1 VASFFIPPVMALDNA
16 RQVCPALLNQGMQ
29 KFIIKPNNSLLKR
42 ELMLL
47 GGGFALLMIVM
58 AVRFWVL
65 GMWLVVPFLLLDF
78 LVVAAA
84 FFLIR
89 KKGRVHESIY
99 IDDVALKIHHHER
112 QRTKSWSFDI
122 HWVKVLLQEHEHPW
136 HSSRLLVG
144 SHGKWIEF
152 AGFLT
157 DDERVS
163 LSRALKHSIQSHHV

>member
-1 VASFFIPPVMALDNA
+1 M
-16 RQVCPALLNQGMQ
+16 
-29 KFIIKPNNSLLKR
+29 
-42 ELMLL
+42 L
-47 GGGFALLMIVM
+47 GGGFAALIILM
-58 AVRFWVL
+58 AVRFWML

-84 FFLIR
+84 FILIR

-99 IDDVALKIHHHER
+99 IDDVALKIQHHEK
-112 QRTKSWSFDI
+112 QCTKYWSFDI

-136 HSSRLLVG
+136 QSNRLLVG

-157 DDERVS
+157 DEERVS
-163 LSRALKHSIQSHHV
+163 LSRALNHSIQTHHV